1 MRNISASLRLAGF
14 VLVSLIAMLVQSVA
28 LALRSQVSRRIPH
41 HYFRLVALI
50 LGMRVTLEGPRPAK
64 GPALIA
70 ANHASWL
77 DIVAFSVLLPVVFV
91 AKQEVASWPFF
102 GTLSKLGQTIFI
114 NRESRHATGR
124 ARNQMKEAL
133 AEGRLVILFPEGTS
147 SDGNRVLPFRSSLVG
162 AAEEASG
169 GGVPVIPATI
179 AYCGLHGLPLPRSMR
194 PHFAW
199 FGAMPLVAHLW
210 GVGKSGPFDVV
221 IRFHQTL
228 DMETEG
234 GRKALT
240 RKAEATVRAGLQSL
254 LTGRERS
261 ANGSQTGEI
270 ALGTEP

>member
-1 MRNISASLRLAGF
+1 MSNITASLRLLAF
-14 VLVSLIAMLVQSVA
+14 LMVSLSAMLVQLIA
-28 LALRSQVSRRIPH
+28 LLLRSKASRRIPH
-41 HYFRLVALI
+41 HYFRLVARI
-50 LGMRVTLEGPRPAK
+50 LGMRVTLQGPRPAN

-77 DIVAFSVLLPVVFV
+77 DIVAFSALLPVVFV

-133 AEGRLVILFPEGTS
+133 AQGRLVILFPEGTS

-179 AYCGLHGLPLPRSMR
+179 AYTGLHGLPLPRSMR
-194 PHFAW
+194 PRFAW
-199 FGAMPLVAHLW
+199 FGAMPLAAHLW

-221 IRFHQTL
+221 IRFHETL
-228 DMETEG
+228 NMESEG

-240 RKAEATVRAGLQSL
+240 RKAEAAVRTGLQSL
-254 LTGRERS
+254 LTGRERGPD
-261 ANGSQTGEI
+261 GSLKAEI
-270 ALGTEP
+270 ALGTGP